1 MNTGYINET
10 RLVINNCIK
19 EYYSDNSE
27 YYDEVLKFL
36 NEIFEHKATSILK
49 IKIKKIV
56 IDENLLKSYN
66 DIVKKYNLNNDYIN
80 IKLFN
85 FDNINNLIFI
95 VKVAKV
101 LVNNLLKKINY
112 KLVEKTI
119 NNKKRFK
126 IEILY

>member
-19 EYYSDNSE
+19 KYYSDNSE
-27 YYDEVLKFL
+27 YYDEVLTFL

-95 VKVAKV
+95 VKIAKV

>member
-10 RLVINNCIK
+10 RLVINNCINK
-19 EYYSDNSE
+19 YYSDNSE
-27 YYDEVLKFL
+27 YYDEVLIFL
-36 NEIFEHKATSILK
+36 NEIFDHKATSILK

-95 VKVAKV
+95 VKIAKV

>member
-1 MNTGYINET
+1 M
-10 RLVINNCIK
+10 
-19 EYYSDNSE
+19 
-27 YYDEVLKFL
+27 
-36 NEIFEHKATSILK
+36 
-49 IKIKKIV
+49 
-56 IDENLLKSYN
+56 LKSYN
-66 DIVKKYNLNNDYIN
+66 DIVKKYNLNNDFIN

-85 FDNINNLIFI
+85 FDNINNLIFV
-95 VKVAKV
+95 VKIAKV

>member
-95 VKVAKV
+95 VKIAKV